1 MSAWPKPATAAL
13 LLLLPG
19 HGISQKKIDKLEKK
33 VQQLERKYQDQK
45 KPVDRAKAFAKLL
58 PRAIE
63 EATIEIQRGAVDRGV
78 ERIEKLRAEAHK
90 VHDALVVAVENPVRH
105 SNGFV
110 QLQVALR
117 ESVRDLRDTL
127 DIVPYQ
133 RRNAVAAA
141 RADFQQINNEL
152 LQELFPPPPPP
163 KPRKKKHA
171 MTGGSP

>member
-19 HGISQKKIDKLEKK
+19 HALGQKKIGKLEKN
-33 VQQLERKYQDQK
+33 VQQLERKYHDQK

-58 PRAIE
+58 PRAVE
-63 EATIEIQRGAVDRGV
+63 EATLEIQRGAVQRGIGRL
-78 ERIEKLRAEAHK
+78 ERLRKEAHE
-90 VHDALVVAVENPVRH
+90 VHDALIVAVRNPVSH

-117 ESVRDLRDTL
+117 ESVRQLRDTL
-127 DIVPYQ
+127 DVVPFQQ
-133 RRNAVAAA
+133 RDHIAAA

-152 LQELFPPPPPP
+152 LQELFPPPPPS

-171 MTGGSP
+171 VTGVLP

>member
-1 MSAWPKPATAAL
+1 MLAWPKPATAAL
-13 LLLLPG
+13 LLLFPA
-19 HGISQKKIDKLEKK
+19 HAISRKKIEQLEKK
-33 VQQLERKYQDQK
+33 VQQLERKYQEQT

-58 PRAIE
+58 PRVIE
-63 EATIEIQRGAVDRGV
+63 EATIEIQRGAVDKGI
-78 ERIEKLRAEAHK
+78 ERIETLRAEAHK
-90 VHDALVVAVENPVRH
+90 VHDALIVAVTNPVGH

-117 ESVRDLRDTL
+117 ETIRDLRDTL

-133 RRNAVAAA
+133 RRDAVAAA

-152 LQELFPPPPPP
+152 LQELFPPPHPP

-171 MTGGSP
+171 MTGGLP